1 MFNAYTLIIG
11 LFTLGGLVTVV
22 WGAVIIV
29 RARNTARWPA
39 ASGTIE
45 ESAIASED
53 DDLLPN
59 IVFRYAVNGSEFRR
73 TLEFPGGITPT
84 RELAAEYLGKYPAGA
99 AVTVYYDPRAPGT
112 ATLEPGLARG
122 DWLVLAFGVGA
133 SLLGISMLLM
143 G

>member
-22 WGAVIIV
+22 WGAIIIA

-39 ASGTIE
+39 TTGTIE
-45 ESAIASED
+45 ESSIASED
-53 DDLLPN
+53 DDLLPH
-59 IVFRYAVNGSEFRR
+59 IVFRYAVNGSEHRR

-84 RELAAEYLGKYPAGA
+84 REFSAEYLRKYPTGA
-99 AVTVYYDPRAPGT
+99 TVTVYYNPRDSGT

-122 DWLVLAFGVGA
+122 DWLVLAFGIGA
-133 SLLGISMLLM
+133 SILGGVMLLM

>member
-22 WGAVIIV
+22 WGAIIIA

-39 ASGTIE
+39 ATGTIE

-53 DDLLPN
+53 DDLLPH
-59 IVFRYAVNGSEFRR
+59 IVFRYAVNGSDYRR

-84 RELAAEYLGKYPAGA
+84 REFSAEYLRKYPAGA
-99 AVTVYYDPRAPGT
+99 AVSVYYDPRDPAR

-122 DWLVLAFGVGA
+122 DWLVLAFGLGA
-133 SLLGISMLLM
+133 SLLGVVMLVM